1 MKCPGPLAAMFFAG
15 LLTLAAPGIC
25 SAQGGGHGGGGGGHG
40 FGGFGGHGGGKAGHG
55 LAGNGSVHASGHA
68 HSTFHFLGWGRKS
81 TPAKAAGADVVAT
94 TKGTPANAGMASPWG
109 FMSRP
114 RPGTAFVMEAPF
126 QVHHHRGHFGFGG
139 CPEVGLSRSLF
150 ARSDFDCYSGGV
162 DPPIVGGSPRYDFPV
177 TGEGFL
183 GGTEG
188 AGATQAFGERASSD
202 QPRTLLALEDGSE
215 FALRDYWLEGHKLQ
229 YVTSYGGQNSLP
241 VERIDLAR
249 TVKDNSERGAEFVL
263 RPRPAR
269 TSEKAVRP

>member
-1 MKCPGPLAAMFFAG
+1 MPTVRMGEDGIALTRQFTLTEAEIGGQRRGRDRDERIAAKPEHRPRPSASRRWTECLQGRRVALLRDFRHEMSRATGGDVLRRPFDSSGARDLFSAG
-15 LLTLAAPGIC
+15 WRT
-25 SAQGGGHGGGGGGHG
+25 
-40 FGGFGGHGGGKAGHG
+40 
-55 LAGNGSVHASGHA
+55 
-68 HSTFHFLGWGRKS
+68 
-81 TPAKAAGADVVAT
+81 
-94 TKGTPANAGMASPWG
+94 
-109 FMSRP
+109 RP

-249 TVKDNSERGAEFVL
+249 TVKDNSERGVEFVL